1 MVFDVHKTLHSHLH
15 TVRMDGRSHFND
27 CKREKISNPN
37 IFIRSIL
44 LFDCSSNK
52 NYYFRTIWQN
62 YAIVLRSARICDSDS
77 KHYLTIVC
85 SRSLLQLNVIYSSEI
100 FGDIAI
106 RNLINPPLVE
116 KLFLRYFH
124 RCLNNHLRL
133 PILHDDFEKTI
144 CIDYR
149 WNWMWH
155 FAFRSK

>member
-1 MVFDVHKTLHSHLH
+1 MVSDVRKILHSHLN
-15 TVRMDGRSHFND
+15 TVQIGGRSHFND
-27 CKREKISNPN
+27 CKREKISSPN
-37 IFIRSIL
+37 IFTRSIL

-62 YAIVLRSARICDSDS
+62 YAIVLRSARISDLDS

-100 FGDIAI
+100 FGNIAI

-124 RCLNNHLRL
+124 RCLDNYLRL
-133 PILHDDFEKTI
+133 PYHMMILKSP
-144 CIDYR
+144 YV
-149 WNWMWH
+149 
-155 FAFRSK
+155 